1 MCANFPEKD
10 NKLHFNG
17 CSDRKLVLNDP
28 SAFGVIYLHDY
39 FHNCTYFI
47 EFIMTFFSKTL
58 KLVVTTL
65 TGGAATSLHTWHQ
78 HMGHMSYAAL
88 KAHGPSAIK
97 GMDFGSSTMD
107 TPTICHGCELSKSTS
122 SGKRKFP

>member
-17 CSDRKLVLNDP
+17 CSDRKLVLSDP

-39 FHNCTYFI
+39 FHKFTYFI

-58 KLVVTTL
+58 KLVVATL
-65 TGGAATSLHTWHQ
+65 LPVQATSVPCEHIFSSAKYTDTTKRNRISPVLMETLQ
-78 HMGHMSYAAL
+78 ML
-88 KAHGPSAIK
+88 KH
-97 GMDFGSSTMD
+97 
-107 TPTICHGCELSKSTS
+107 
-122 SGKRKFP
+122 

>member
-17 CSDRKLVLNDP
+17 CSDRKLVLSDP

-39 FHNCTYFI
+39 FHNVTYFI

-58 KLVVTTL
+58 KLVVATL
-65 TGGAATSLHTWHQ
+65 PSPLNPRLLPLTHCLPLNHWHR
-78 HMGHMSYAAL
+78 
-88 KAHGPSAIK
+88 PSVN
-97 GMDFGSSTMD
+97 
-107 TPTICHGCELSKSTS
+107 KSQTLL
-122 SGKRKFP
+122 P

>member
-17 CSDRKLVLNDP
+17 CSDRKLVLSDP

-39 FHNCTYFI
+39 FHYFTYFI

-58 KLVVTTL
+58 KLVVATL
-65 TGGAATSLHTWHQ
+65 SRLTLNKPRKMVTRAHSSLISFCSRIFLHLVKSNSSHR
-78 HMGHMSYAAL
+78 SL
-88 KAHGPSAIK
+88 PIKASMHCNK
-97 GMDFGSSTMD
+97 
-107 TPTICHGCELSKSTS
+107 
-122 SGKRKFP
+122 